1 MVEEVRGREYAPSE
15 RRRRVGGRPFIGCVL
30 AAQNARSGPDIVAN
44 RAVVDRF
51 RRDWCALL
59 VFFSHLLDSQ
69 NKLNYIYIFIYIYAY
84 IRDMSGKGDPGCH
97 LAGYPEVGTSPEA
110 GGSGRS
116 SSR

>member
-1 MVEEVRGREYAPSE
+1 MVEEVRGQEYAPSE

-51 RRDWCALL
+51 RHDWCALL

-69 NKLNYIYIFIYIYAY
+69 NELNYIYIFIYIYAY
-84 IRDMSGKGDPGCH
+84 IRDMSRKGDPGCH

-116 SSR
+116 SS